1 MREKEALKQKVCGRV
16 GEPPPLPGGRAQSPE
31 GKRMAEEVGSKLV
44 AWQEKLLARR
54 KYVWIEA
61 AYWLYLTGEVWCSHS
76 LVPSILTALTIET
89 FSWYSL
95 YKSQHFERKRSAN
108 FLCHP
113 SVIDL
118 LLVCAPHPTE
128 QAPAAPETREI
139 GTWASEGGAWPTRAT
154 GARSCTWWKNFVV
167 VVVGHTG

>member
-1 MREKEALKQKVCGRV
+1 MEKVGEEMREKEALKQKFVG
-16 GEPPPLPGGRAQSPE
+16 GEPAASFQADVPRAPR

-95 YKSQHFERKRSAN
+95 YKSQHFEEEEVS
-108 FLCHP
+108 
-113 SVIDL
+113 
-118 LLVCAPHPTE
+118 
-128 QAPAAPETREI
+128 
-139 GTWASEGGAWPTRAT
+139 
-154 GARSCTWWKNFVV
+154 
-167 VVVGHTG
+167 